1 MDRQGRLLIAAY
13 DDIIRYDGRSFV
25 PLNKGEG
32 LESWYAFDVLEDRHG
47 DIWIASDQSGVFRV
61 DGDTGAVSR
70 FTTDDGIGNRRNMC
84 VYEDRAGNIWIG
96 GQGGLTRFDGTTF
109 RNFTVADGLPHNDI
123 NTVLEDRHG
132 NLWFGTRGNAGIYDG
147 VRFHELRNGENQ
159 PFFNVWSIL
168 EDRSGDIWL
177 IDREGLWRFHGG
189 VCTHETADVWKVY
202 EDAEGAFWFTGMLA
216 GGTSSLMRAES
227 KDATGGDWVLPEV
240 FHSPTMLFGLV
251 QDPQG
256 VLWIGGGDGIW
267 SYDGATARYHT
278 GVETGQ

>member
-109 RNFTVADGLPHNDI
+109 RNFTVADGLGRTTTSIPCSRI
-123 NTVLEDRHG
+123 ATG
-132 NLWFGTRGNAGIYDG
+132 NLGSEPGAMRESTTESGLPRAGGTARTSPSSTFGRSSKTVPARHLADRPG
-147 VRFHELRNGENQ
+147 VA
-159 PFFNVWSIL
+159 
-168 EDRSGDIWL
+168 SGGSTGRL
-177 IDREGLWRFHGG
+177 H
-189 VCTHETADVWKVY
+189 HETADVWKVY
-202 EDAEGAFWFTGMLA
+202 EDAEGA
-216 GGTSSLMRAES
+216 
-227 KDATGGDWVLPEV
+227 
-240 FHSPTMLFGLV
+240 LV
-251 QDPQG
+251 HRHAR
-256 VLWIGGGDGIW
+256 
-267 SYDGATARYHT
+267 GAPL
-278 GVETGQ
+278 V